1 MYIEQVGKDTNAFWL
16 YVVGVLILGV
26 VLFIGNVPFGVA
38 LVAEGGIN
46 ASQLSLSEQLQVL
59 PANTTLF
66 LLLLPFAL
74 VFGAILLLTRV
85 LHKLSLRELITSR
98 PKVDWKRIGFGFGT
112 VAVSFILMFAV
123 SYSMD
128 PESLQWNFKP
138 KAFAVL
144 VLISVLMVPLQTS
157 AEELFFRGYLMQG
170 LGRIFPKRLL
180 PFVISSSLFGLLHFA
195 NPEVD
200 KLGDVILIT
209 YLATG
214 FFLGAITLI
223 DEGLELALGFH
234 AGNNLF
240 LSLFLTS
247 DWTVFQTDSLFLDVS
262 EPNVLMYI
270 IGPLLIYSLLFM
282 IYAKK
287 YKWKNVAAHLI
298 GSPTVEASS

>member
-1 MYIEQVGKDTNAFWL
+1 MYIEQIRKQTNASWL
-16 YVVGVLILGV
+16 YVVGVFILGIVLLIGNLPFGV
-26 VLFIGNVPFGVA
+26 VLMRKIGA
-38 LVAEGGIN
+38 N
-46 ASQLSLSEQLQVL
+46 ATQLTMTEQLQVL
-59 PANTTLF
+59 PPNTTLF

-74 VFGAILLLTRV
+74 VFGAILIVTKV

-98 PKVDWKRIGFGFGT
+98 SKVDWQRIGFGFGSVL
-112 VAVSFILMFAV
+112 VASILMLIA
-123 SYSMD
+123 SYFID
-128 PESLQWNFKP
+128 PTSIQWNFKP

-144 VLISVLMVPLQTS
+144 VVISVLMVPLQTS

-170 LGRIFPKRLL
+170 LGRIFPMRLV
-180 PFVISSSLFGLLHFA
+180 PFVLSSTLFGLLHFA

-200 KLGDVILIT
+200 KLGDIILIT
-209 YLATG
+209 YLTTG
-214 FFLGAITLI
+214 FFLGAISLM

-270 IGPLLIYSLLFM
+270 IGPLVIYTFLFLV
-282 IYAKK
+282 YAKK
-287 YKWKNVAAHLI
+287 YKWKNYTAHLI
-298 GSPTVEASS
+298 SSPTVEASS

>member
-16 YVVGVLILGV
+16 YVLGLLILGV

-46 ASQLSLSEQLQVL
+46 ATQLSLSEQLQVL

-98 PKVDWKRIGFGFGT
+98 PKVDWKRIGFGFGS
-112 VAVSFILMFAV
+112 VAVSFVLMFAV
-123 SYSMD
+123 SYFMD

-144 VLISVLMVPLQTS
+144 VMISVLMVPLQTS

-180 PFVISSSLFGLLHFA
+180 PFVISSALFGLLHFA

-270 IGPLLIYSLLFM
+270 IGPLLIYSILFM

-287 YKWKNVAAHLI
+287 YKWKSVATHLI

>member
-26 VLFIGNVPFGVA
+26 VLFIGNIPFGIA
-38 LVAEGGIN
+38 LVAEGGIS
-46 ASQLSLSEQLQVL
+46 AAQLSLSEQLQVL

-123 SYSMD
+123 SYFMD

-144 VLISVLMVPLQTS
+144 VLISVLMIPLQTS

-180 PFVISSSLFGLLHFA
+180 PFVISSALFGLLHFA

-200 KLGDVILIT
+200 KLGNVILIT

-270 IGPLLIYSLLFM
+270 IGPLVIYSLLFM